1 MVCNLAK
8 TSTLGKKFILHGEG
22 SKGVHQCYDGSG
34 RNSTDVA
41 RMRTFISYRT
51 WPYFSYF
58 VY

>member
-41 RMRTFISYRT
+41 RMRTFISYRI
-51 WPYFSYF
+51 WPYF
-58 VY
+58 